1 MIETFFLLC
10 FLDMFVIEEDHNYV
24 ECMTSQNHTYLQK

>member
-10 FLDMFVIEEDHNYV
+10 FLDTFVIQEDHNYV
-24 ECMTSQNHTYLQK
+24 ECMTGQNHTYLHK